1 MNLICL
7 KIISMAIMILVLLI
21 FGLPF
26 YLVHIPNSIYYFSI
40 SYAIIHGVIFG
51 LMLLL
56 VLWCY
61 FKVLLTDPGYV
72 KLDN

>member
-7 KIISMAIMILVLLI
+7 KIISIAIMLLVLLI

-26 YLVHIPNSIYYFSI
+26 YLVHIPNSIYYFSVT
-40 SYAIIHGVIFG
+40 YGIIHAIIFG
-51 LMLLL
+51 LMVLL

-61 FKVLLTDPGYV
+61 FKVLFTDPGYI
-72 KLDN
+72 KLNK